1 MGHHDGSPKK
11 ARSGNVNGLH
21 GWGTTLLCAASGC
34 DHHVRHAAPFQMVF
48 LGLDMTDDEDCVAH
62 ACVSMTVT
70 GDWKNPCSDFEGTDM
85 CSIFQLEQACEI
97 DTY

>member
-1 MGHHDGSPKK
+1 
-11 ARSGNVNGLH
+11 
-21 GWGTTLLCAASGC
+21 
-34 DHHVRHAAPFQMVF
+34 MVF
-48 LGLDMTDDEDCVAH
+48 LGIDMTDDEDCVAH